1 MNHREKMERLSVCL
15 SCLKSASRSQAL
27 RREEYRA
34 APSEETEAAWLRQC
48 EQSRE
53 YEREILGLWS

>member
-1 MNHREKMERLSVCL
+1 MERLSVCL

-27 RREEYRA
+27 RREEYRD